1 MSKPYTSKLGKEY
14 QRPKK
19 TYTDNLTEDDINN
32 LLEDYKK
39 VENIY
44 QVSLG
49 THMRYFSKVDGKTK
63 FRTGGSLVHNQ
74 GLPKYV
80 MLSNGKNSWPVQV
93 KDTTFFAK
101 MTINEIK
108 AEYDEELNKL
118 EKENTQLRKQ
128 VNELKGKLG
137 MNVSSEKPKKSLGKR
152 KVSK

>member
-101 MTINEIK
+101 MTINE
-108 AEYDEELNKL
+108 L